1 MGKLTTILKKLI
13 FVWGL
18 ISLGFVLFAAISLTI
33 STMKGKKFIEEE
45 RNKIYEKSF
54 DQIKLQVKKEIEK
67 TSEQLLVTITKSDK
81 PLISNYRL
89 PTEQYRLNSL
99 DVNDSKVIPMNENDY
114 RVILYSV
121 VYECDAEVA
130 YYIWF
135 LKLKNQ
141 MNLVQVIDI
150 SDMHKIEGK
159 ETIVFGNK
167 IIGLPSYDN
176 FKYEHFV
183 VPIEISIGDSIK
195 TIPMLNKKSI
205 DMMKSVFEK
214 EAQKR
219 IEMLTKSSN
228 SEVLKEYRDSI
239 RKFNE
244 AITEKVIPY

>member
-1 MGKLTTILKKLI
+1 
-13 FVWGL
+13 
-18 ISLGFVLFAAISLTI
+18 
-33 STMKGKKFIEEE
+33 
-45 RNKIYEKSF
+45 
-54 DQIKLQVKKEIEK
+54 
-67 TSEQLLVTITKSDK
+67 
-81 PLISNYRL
+81 
-89 PTEQYRLNSL
+89 
-99 DVNDSKVIPMNENDY
+99 
-114 RVILYSV
+114 
-121 VYECDAEVA
+121 
-130 YYIWF
+130 
-135 LKLKNQ
+135 
-141 MNLVQVIDI
+141 VIDI

-159 ETIVFGNK
+159 ETKVFGNK

-239 RKFNE
+239 RRFNE